1 VRRRNLACVGIAGTL
16 LLVGCTSGGSTASN
30 GTASTTSPTTA
41 APSASG
47 PAPGVTANS
56 IKIGVTYVDT
66 KALLKSGLNYNLGD
80 WQGAWEA
87 LINQVNAAGGING
100 RKLVPDIV
108 AIDPTDPKYA
118 QAACVKFTED
128 DKDFL
133 VAGFFV
139 ADAVNCVVDTHK
151 TPVVGGT
158 QTTQRVA
165 GARASWLTPLP
176 GDGQTNRVIQAL
188 KANGS
193 LSGKV
198 GVFVGQAEDS
208 ATLSGDLVPALKA
221 VGVTPVQT
229 AVMDAPVSDTA
240 AIQTK
245 VNLIAQKFDA
255 SGIGTVVLG
264 GLAAQNWPAY
274 MEGNPYHPKLLFID
288 ITGAQAFTTNKATTN
303 TSLLAGSIAG
313 GPYGPNQQIFEES
326 QMQACIKTLAA
337 AGVKTPAP
345 DTLGSD
351 MSDQPFQAAFNVCP
365 VFDVLKAWLQAAG
378 KNLNDGT
385 LQSAINGLNVHVSG
399 DPTPRVYS
407 PAALDGS
414 PKAYLFSW
422 DPTQKA
428 YVLGGK

>member
-1 VRRRNLACVGIAGTL
+1 VLRRNLACVGIASTL
-16 LLVGCTSGGSTASN
+16 MLVGCTSGSSTGKTA
-30 GTASTTSPTTA
+30 GTTTPTTA
-41 APSASG
+41 APSATG
-47 PAPGVTANS
+47 PAPGVTADS
-56 IKIGVTYVDT
+56 IKIGVTYVDQ

-80 WQGAWEA
+80 WNGAWKA

-118 QAACVKFTED
+118 QAACVKFTQD

-139 ADAVNCVVDTHK
+139 ADGVNCVVDTHH
-151 TPVVGGT
+151 TAVVGGT

-165 GARASWLTPLP
+165 NAKAPWLTPLP

-198 GVFVGQAEDS
+198 GVFVGQAEDT
-208 ATLSGDLVPALKA
+208 ATLNSDLVPALRA

-245 VNLIAQKFDA
+245 VNLIAQKFQA
-255 SGIGTVVLG
+255 SGVNTVLLG

-274 MEGNPYHPKLLFID
+274 MEGNPYNPKLLFID
-288 ITGAQAFTTNKATTN
+288 IVGAQAFTTNKATTN
-303 TSLLAGSIAG
+303 TSLLKGSIAG

-337 AGVKTPAP
+337 AGVKTAAP
-345 DTLGSD
+345 DTSGSD
-351 MSDQPFQAAFNVCP
+351 MSNQPFQAAFNVCP
-365 VFDVLKAWLQAAG
+365 VFDLMKAWLEGAG
-378 KNLNDGT
+378 KNLNYGT
-385 LQSAINGLNVHVSG
+385 LQTAINGLKVHVSG
-399 DPTPRVYS
+399 DPTTRVYG
-407 PAALDGS
+407 PGAFDGN

-422 DPTQKA
+422 DPTQKT
-428 YVLGGK
+428 YVLAGK

>member
-1 VRRRNLACVGIAGTL
+1 MLRRNLACVGIAGTL

-30 GTASTTSPTTA
+30 GAASTTSPTTA

-47 PAPGVTANS
+47 PAPGVTADS

-80 WQGAWEA
+80 WKGAWEA

-165 GARASWLTPLP
+165 GARASWVTPLP

-208 ATLSGDLVPALKA
+208 ATLSDDLVPALKA

-245 VNLIAQKFDA
+245 VNLIAQKFQA
-255 SGIGTVVLG
+255 SGVDTVVLG

-288 ITGAQAFTTNKATTN
+288 ITGAQAFMTNKATTN
-303 TSLLAGSIAG
+303 TSLLEGVDRRRPVRPESGRSSRNPRCRPASRRWPRRESRRRRRTRCRKRHVGPAIPGGVQRLPGLRRPEGPGSRRRAR
-313 GPYGPNQQIFEES
+313 
-326 QMQACIKTLAA
+326 T
-337 AGVKTPAP
+337 
-345 DTLGSD
+345 
-351 MSDQPFQAAFNVCP
+351 
-365 VFDVLKAWLQAAG
+365 
-378 KNLNDGT
+378 
-385 LQSAINGLNVHVSG
+385 
-399 DPTPRVYS
+399 
-407 PAALDGS
+407 
-414 PKAYLFSW
+414 
-422 DPTQKA
+422 
-428 YVLGGK
+428 